1 MSISKRQEEIL
12 ELLNEH
18 GFLTV
23 DRLSTLTYT
32 SPSSVRRDL
41 THLQTLSLIKRTHGG
56 ASIFNAIH
64 QSVPLNSR
72 MSQNISE
79 KRKIAKQAAALLR
92 DGQSVMLDGSSTAG
106 FLIPYIAKHED
117 MIVFTNNM
125 LTAINAINYGIATHC
140 TGGFSVDRS
149 AVLSGAQAY
158 RAVAEIHPDIF
169 FFSSKSLSKAGI
181 ISDPISE
188 ENYIR
193 TLMLKNAKYSVFLC
207 DSEKFGTE
215 SLYQLTSID
224 EIDACVFDKPF
235 PELRA
240 KCQIFV

>member
-1 MSISKRQEEIL
+1 MAQANSEIKYL
-12 ELLNEH
+12 TPIAVDTKKKKYCRFKKNRIKYIDYKDADFLL
-18 GFLTV
+18 
-23 DRLSTLTYT
+23 
-32 SPSSVRRDL
+32 
-41 THLQTLSLIKRTHGG
+41 
-56 ASIFNAIH
+56 
-64 QSVPLNSR
+64 
-72 MSQNISE
+72 
-79 KRKIAKQAAALLR
+79 
-92 DGQSVMLDGSSTAG
+92 
-106 FLIPYIAKHED
+106 

-193 TLMLKNAKYSVFLC
+193 TLMLKNAKFSVFLC
-207 DSEKFGTE
+207 DSEKFDTE

-235 PELRA
+235 PELKA